1 MNVGQDRHLIESL
14 VGQLPIGAT
23 ERDRSAFVRRSL
35 EALSKL
41 EQSANELVRLQTIDD
56 ILQEVSAE
64 VAHREEEKR
73 LAQKRKSLAGLG
85 VSQIFGHLSRLKRKG
100 EIEPDTSLFDLER
113 ELSPEVE
120 EILLEELDGDESYSD
135 VSELVGEI
143 IDELLE

>member
-1 MNVGQDRHLIESL
+1 MNMGQDRHLIESL

-23 ERDRSAFVRRSL
+23 ERDRSALVRRSL

-41 EQSANELVRLQTIDD
+41 EQSASELVRLQTIDD

-64 VAHREEEKR
+64 VARREEER
-73 LAQKRKSLAGLG
+73 GLAQKRKSLAGLG
-85 VSQIFGHLSRLKRKG
+85 VSQIFGQLSRLKRKG
-100 EIEPDTSLFDLER
+100 EIESSASLFDLER
-113 ELSPEVE
+113 ELSAEVE

-143 IDELLE
+143 IDDLLE

>member
-1 MNVGQDRHLIESL
+1 MNMGQDRHLIESL

-35 EALSKL
+35 EALSRL
-41 EQSANELVRLQTIDD
+41 EQNANELMRLQTIDD
-56 ILQEVSAE
+56 ILREVSAE
-64 VAHREEEKR
+64 IAHREEEKQ
-73 LAQKRKSLAGLG
+73 LAQKRRSLTGLG

-100 EIEPDTSLFDLER
+100 ELESDVSVFDLER

-135 VSELVGEI
+135 VTELVGEI
-143 IDELLE
+143 IDDLLE